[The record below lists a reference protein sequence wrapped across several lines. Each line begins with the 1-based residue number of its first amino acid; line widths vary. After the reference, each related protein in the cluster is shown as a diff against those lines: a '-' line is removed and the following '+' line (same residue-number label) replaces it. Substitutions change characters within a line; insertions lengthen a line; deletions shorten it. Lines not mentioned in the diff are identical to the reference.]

1 MIADGHHRYETAL
14 TYQAEKRDASHDAP
28 GDYDSIMAFVV
39 ELSEGQLSVGPIHRT
54 ISGVPA
60 RVDLAE
66 LFGRWFDTVH
76 AGPADTQLVE
86 AVAESGALALVTH
99 HDVWLLTPREQT
111 YAEAGSDL
119 DSSLV
124 ALAIDAVPG
133 AVVGYA
139 HDWRTALAAVTK
151 QEVQAAVLIRPV
163 TVDQISDWAHAR
175 QRMPPKSTYF
185 YPKPRTGMV
194 FRTVEG

>member
-1 MIADGHHRYETAL
+1 MAL
-14 TYQAEKRDASHDAP
+14 
-28 GDYDSIMAFVV
+28 VV
-39 ELSEGQLSVGPIHRT
+39 ELAEGQLTVGPIHRT

-60 RVDLAE
+60 EVDLAE

-76 AGPADTQLVE
+76 AGPADEQLVE
-86 AVAESGALALVTH
+86 SVAESGALALVTGRG
-99 HDVWLLTPREQT
+99 VWLLTPREQT

-124 ALAIDAVPG
+124 ALAIAAVPD
-133 AVVGYA
+133 AEVAYV
-139 HDWRTALAAVTK
+139 HDWRHAVAEVAAGHADAAL
-151 QEVQAAVLIRPV
+151 LLRPV
-163 TVDQISDWAHAR
+163 TVEQISDWAHAR

-194 FRTVEG
+194 FRTIESDPA